1 MYVAVKGGEAA
12 ILATHERVAEAR
24 RGDAAVPEISVAQ
37 IREQQALACA
47 RVMNEGS
54 LYDADL
60 AALALKQAQGDVIEG
75 AFLMRAYRTTLPR
88 FGSSEPVDTAKMA
101 IRRRV
106 SATYKDLP
114 GGQVLGPTYDYTH
127 RLFDFALMDEGAGSA
142 RDPLPPACGG
152 EGLGMG
158 GSAARQADPDQ
169 RSGFAAPHPNP
180 PHRKRGEGDRRVE
193 PLDPHMP
200 RVPDILGAEGLM
212 EPETAPE
219 GDPRPFDLT
228 REPVSFPADR
238 DVRLQAMAR
247 GDEGFLLGL
256 GYSVQRGFGGNH
268 PFVGEIRVGEV
279 SVEFVPEELG
289 FAVDL
294 GEITLTE
301 CQMVNQFAGSKDVPP
316 QFTRGYGLAFGHSE
330 RKAMSMSLVDRALK
344 AREFG
349 EAAEYPAQ
357 QDEFVLYHSDNVE
370 AAGFVEHLKL
380 PHYVDFQG
388 ELELI
393 RRIRRER
400 EARLAAEPETLPE
413 AAE

>member
-12 ILATHERVAEAR
+12 ILATHDLVAEAR
-24 RGDAAVPEISVAQ
+24 RGNEAVPELTVAQ
-37 IREQQALACA
+37 IREQQGLACA

-54 LYDADL
+54 LYDLDL
-60 AALALKQAQGDVIEG
+60 AALALKQAQGDAIEA

-88 FGSSEPVDTAKMA
+88 FGSSEPVDTAQMA
-101 IRRRV
+101 IRRRI

-127 RLFDFALMDEGAGSA
+127 RLFDFALMDEA
-142 RDPLPPACGG
+142 RPAPSPLGG
-152 EGLGMG
+152 EGWGE
-158 GSAARQADPDQ
+158 GSQNGEGLVPTAILPS
-169 RSGFAAPHPNP
+169 SGPAGHLLP
-180 PHRKRGEGDRRVE
+180 RGEKE
-193 PLDPHMP
+193 TAPLDTHMP

-212 EPETAPE
+212 EAEAPPE

-256 GYSVQRGFGGNH
+256 GYSVQRGYGGNH

-279 SVEFVPEELG
+279 CVEFVPEELG
-289 FAVDL
+289 FSVDL
-294 GEITLTE
+294 GEIPLTE
-301 CQMVNQFAGSKDVPP
+301 CQMVNQFQGSKDVAP
-316 QFTRGYGLAFGHSE
+316 QFTRGYGLSFGHSE

-344 AREFG
+344 CREFG
-349 EAAEYPAQ
+349 EAANYPAQ

-393 RRIRRER
+393 RRITRER
-400 EARLAAEPETLPE
+400 EQRLAREQDTLPE

>member
-12 ILATHERVAEAR
+12 ILATHDLIAEAR
-24 RGDAAVPEISVAQ
+24 RGNEAVPELAVAQ
-37 IREQQALACA
+37 IREQMGLACA
-47 RVMNEGS
+47 RIMNEGS
-54 LYDADL
+54 LYDPDL
-60 AALALKQAQGDVIEG
+60 AALALKQAQGDAIEA

-88 FGSSEPVDTAKMA
+88 FGSSEPVDTAQMA

-127 RLFDFALMDEGAGSA
+127 RLFDFALMDGASPVA
-142 RDPLPPACGG
+142 VPA
-152 EGLGMG
+152 
-158 GSAARQADPDQ
+158 AAADL
-169 RSGFAAPHPNP
+169 
-180 PHRKRGEGDRRVE
+180 
-193 PLDPHMP
+193 LDATMP

-212 EPETAPE
+212 EAEEPPE

-247 GDEGFLLGL
+247 GDEGFMLGL
-256 GYSVQRGFGGNH
+256 GYSVQRGYGNSH
-268 PFVGEIRVGEV
+268 PFVGEVRVGEV

-301 CQMVNQFAGSKDVPP
+301 CQMVNQFNGTKDVPP
-316 QFTRGYGLAFGHSE
+316 QFTRGYGLAFGHAE

-400 EARLAAEPETLPE
+400 EQRLAGEIQETQVQETQDTLPE

>member
-12 ILATHERVAEAR
+12 ILATHDLVAETR
-24 RGDAAVPEISVAQ
+24 RGDESVPELAVAQ
-37 IREQQALACA
+37 IREQMGLACA

-54 LYDADL
+54 LYDPDL
-60 AALALKQAQGDVIEG
+60 AALALKQSQGDAIEA

-88 FGSSEPVDTAKMA
+88 FGSSEPLDTARMA

-127 RLFDFALMDEGAGSA
+127 RLFDFSLLEADGQSGVGNRPAGLA
-142 RDPLPPACGG
+142 VGVDCRLPT
-152 EGLGMG
+152 
-158 GSAARQADPDQ
+158 ADCLDQ
-169 RSGFAAPHPNP
+169 
-180 PHRKRGEGDRRVE
+180 
-193 PLDPHMP
+193 HMP

-212 EPETAPE
+212 EEEAPPE

-228 REPVSFPADR
+228 REPVTFPADR

-279 SVEFVPEELG
+279 AVEYVPEELG

-294 GEITLTE
+294 GDVTLTE

-400 EARLAAEPETLPE
+400 EQRLAEQRDEALPE

>member
-12 ILATHERVAEAR
+12 ILATHDLVAETR
-24 RGDAAVPEISVAQ
+24 RGDTAVPELSVAQ
-37 IREQQALACA
+37 VREQMGLACA

-54 LYDADL
+54 LYDPDL
-60 AALALKQAQGDVIEG
+60 AALALKQSQGDAIEA

-88 FGSSEPVDTAKMA
+88 FGSSEPLDTARMA

-127 RLFDFALMDEGAGSA
+127 RLFDFALMEDGPQPASSALSAEG
-142 RDPLPPACGG
+142 
-152 EGLGMG
+152 
-158 GSAARQADPDQ
+158 
-169 RSGFAAPHPNP
+169 
-180 PHRKRGEGDRRVE
+180 E
-193 PLDPHMP
+193 PLDARMP

-212 EPETAPE
+212 EPEVPPE

-228 REPVSFPADR
+228 REPVSYPADR

-256 GYSVQRGFGGNH
+256 GYSVQRGYGHSH

-279 SVEFVPEELG
+279 AVEFVPEELG

-294 GEITLTE
+294 GDLTLTE

-316 QFTRGYGLAFGHSE
+316 QFTRGYGLSFGHSE
-330 RKAMSMSLVDRALK
+330 RKAMSMSLVDRSLK
-344 AREFG
+344 CRDFG
-349 EAAEYPAQ
+349 EAATFPAQ

-393 RRIRRER
+393 RRIRAER
-400 EARLAAEPETLPE
+400 DARLAAEEPARQE

>member
-12 ILATHERVAEAR
+12 ILATHDLVAQAR
-24 RGDAAVPEISVAQ
+24 RGDESVPELAVAQ
-37 IREQQALACA
+37 IREQMGLACA

-54 LYDADL
+54 LYDPDL
-60 AALALKQAQGDVIEG
+60 AALALKQAQGDAIEA

-88 FGSSEPVDTAKMA
+88 FGSSEPLDTARMA

-127 RLFDFALMDEGAGSA
+127 RLFDFSLMEEDGQSAIGSRQSTSA
-142 RDPLPPACGG
+142 EKPDCRPPT
-152 EGLGMG
+152 
-158 GSAARQADPDQ
+158 ADC
-169 RSGFAAPHPNP
+169 
-180 PHRKRGEGDRRVE
+180 
-193 PLDPHMP
+193 LDSHMP

-212 EPETAPE
+212 EEEAPPE

-228 REPVSFPADR
+228 REPVTFPAER

-279 SVEFVPEELG
+279 AVEFVPEELG

-301 CQMVNQFAGSKDVPP
+301 CQMVNQFAGSREVPP
-316 QFTRGYGLAFGHSE
+316 QFTRGYGLSFGHSE

-344 AREFG
+344 ARDFG
-349 EAAEYPAQ
+349 EAADYPAQ

-393 RRIRRER
+393 RRIRKER
-400 EARLAAEPETLPE
+400 AQRLAEQPDEALPE

>member
-12 ILATHERVAEAR
+12 ILATHDLVAEQR
-24 RGDAAVPEISVAQ
+24 RGDIAVPELSAAQ
-37 IREQQALACA
+37 IREQMSLACA

-54 LYDADL
+54 LYDPDL
-60 AALALKQAQGDVIEG
+60 AALGLKQSQGDAIEA

-88 FGSSEPVDTAKMA
+88 FGSSVPLDTAAMA

-127 RLFDFALMDEGAGSA
+127 RLFDFGLMEGAEAPHRS
-142 RDPLPPACGG
+142 LPQREGG
-152 EGLGMG
+152 EERE
-158 GSAARQADPDQ
+158 S
-169 RSGFAAPHPNP
+169 
-180 PHRKRGEGDRRVE
+180 
-193 PLDPHMP
+193 LDAHMP

-212 EPETAPE
+212 EEEAPPE
-219 GDPRPFDLT
+219 GDPKPFDLT
-228 REPVSFPADR
+228 RDPVSFPADR

-256 GYSVQRGFGGNH
+256 GYSVQRGFGGSH
-268 PFVGEIRVGEV
+268 PFVGEVRVGEV
-279 SVEFVPEELG
+279 AVEFVPEELG

-294 GEITLTE
+294 GDVTLTE
-301 CQMVNQFAGSKDVPP
+301 CQMVNQFGGSKEVPP
-316 QFTRGYGLAFGHSE
+316 QFTRGYGLAFGHAE

-344 AREFG
+344 GRDFG
-349 EAAEYPAQ
+349 ESANYPAQ
-357 QDEFVLYHSDNVE
+357 QDEFVLYHADNVE

-393 RRIRRER
+393 RRIRLER
-400 EARLAAEPETLPE
+400 EQGAA
-413 AAE
+413 AAPKTEVSA

>member
-12 ILATHERVAEAR
+12 ILATHDLVAEAR
-24 RGDAAVPEISVAQ
+24 RGDPAVPEITVAQ

-54 LYDADL
+54 LYDQDL
-60 AALALKQAQGDVIEG
+60 AALALKQSQGDVIEA

-88 FGSSEPVDTAKMA
+88 FGSSEPLDTAAMA

-127 RLFDFALMDEGAGSA
+127 RLFDFALMDAPAVMAGLDPAISGRDSTGASMSGDA
-142 RDPLPPACGG
+142 RVKPEHD
-152 EGLGMG
+152 GLK
-158 GSAARQADPDQ
+158 A
-169 RSGFAAPHPNP
+169 
-180 PHRKRGEGDRRVE
+180 
-193 PLDPHMP
+193 PLDATMP

-212 EPETAPE
+212 EAEEPPE

-228 REPVSFPADR
+228 RDPVSFPADR
-238 DVRLQAMAR
+238 DVRLQSMAR

-256 GYSVQRGFGGNH
+256 GYSVQRGFGGTH
-268 PFVGEIRVGEV
+268 PFVGEVRVGEV
-279 SVEFVPEELG
+279 AVAFVPEELG

-294 GEITLTE
+294 GDVTLTE
-301 CQMVNQFAGSKDVPP
+301 CQMVNQFQGSKEVPP
-316 QFTRGYGLAFGHSE
+316 QFTRGYGLVFGHSE

-344 AREFG
+344 ARDFG
-349 EAAEYPAQ
+349 EATNYPAQ
-357 QDEFVLYHSDNVE
+357 QDEFVLYHADNVE

-393 RRIRRER
+393 RRIRKER
-400 EARLAAEPETLPE
+400 EERLAQEQDAMPE

>member
-12 ILATHERVAEAR
+12 ILATHDLVAEAR
-24 RGDAAVPEISVAQ
+24 RGNETVPELAVAQ
-37 IREQQALACA
+37 IREQMGLACA

-54 LYDADL
+54 LYDPDL
-60 AALALKQAQGDVIEG
+60 AALALKQSQGDAIEA

-106 SATYKDLP
+106 SATFKDLP

-127 RLFDFALMDEGAGSA
+127 RLFDFALMDEEPRRAPS
-142 RDPLPPACGG
+142 PPAG
-152 EGLGMG
+152 EGRLE
-158 GSAARQADPDQ
+158 GSRDAANISPAKHTNQSNLREKERA
-169 RSGFAAPHPNP
+169 
-180 PHRKRGEGDRRVE
+180 
-193 PLDPHMP
+193 PLDATMP

-212 EPETAPE
+212 EPEIPPE

-256 GYSVQRGFGGNH
+256 GYSVQRGYGHSH
-268 PFVGEIRVGEV
+268 PFVGEVRVGEV

-316 QFTRGYGLAFGHSE
+316 QFTRGYGLCFGHSE

-344 AREFG
+344 ARDFG
-349 EAAEYPAQ
+349 EAADYPAQ

-393 RRIRRER
+393 RRIRKER
-400 EARLAAEPETLPE
+400 EERLACETEALPE